1 LQNKHRE
8 FEMIRNKKKFEQV
21 FLGPK

>member
-8 FEMIRNKKKFEQV
+8 FEMIGNKKEFEQV